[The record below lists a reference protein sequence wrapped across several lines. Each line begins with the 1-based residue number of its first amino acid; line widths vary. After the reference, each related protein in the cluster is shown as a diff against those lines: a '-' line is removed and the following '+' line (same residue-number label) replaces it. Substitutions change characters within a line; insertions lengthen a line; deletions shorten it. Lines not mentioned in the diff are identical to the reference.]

1 MSPSP
6 VLQLLL
12 SDDTSADVV
21 DTRILDAALEQF
33 ALVGIRRTSADD
45 IARRAGVNRTTL
57 YRRMGNKDDIVR
69 SAIIHEIRGMLAQIE
84 AEVGSIQDVSE
95 RIVDGTVLT
104 VMLLRDNRVLRQSLA
119 VDRGETLAQI
129 TLGAGEALRVGA
141 VFVAEQIRRARTDLG
156 LPAGDD
162 VDTLAAILVRLVH
175 SLVVIPDGPPDLT
188 SSEQL
193 RTFAQTMILPLVTG
207 HFQCA

>member
-1 MSPSP
+1 MGSSP

-12 SDDTSADVV
+12 SDNSSGDVV

-69 SAIIHEIRGMLAQIE
+69 SAIIHEIRRLLAQIE
-84 AEVGSIQDVSE
+84 AEIGSIQDVSE
-95 RIVDGTVLT
+95 RIVEGMVVTVT
-104 VMLLRDNRVLRQSLA
+104 LLRDHRVFRQSLA

-129 TLGAGEALRVGA
+129 TLGAGEGLRVGA
-141 VFVAEQIRRARTDLG
+141 AFVAEQIRRGRTDLG

-188 SSEQL
+188 SPEQL
-193 RTFAQTMILPLVTG
+193 RTFARTMILPLITG
-207 HFQCA
+207 R